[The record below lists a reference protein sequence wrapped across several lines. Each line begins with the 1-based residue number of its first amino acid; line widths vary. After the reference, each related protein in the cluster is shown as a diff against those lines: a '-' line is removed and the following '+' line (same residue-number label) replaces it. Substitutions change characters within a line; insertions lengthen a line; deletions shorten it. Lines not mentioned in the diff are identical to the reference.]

1 MSKLDPIEAKLQIES
16 FSTRIEKMGIT
27 AFGIAEEP
35 AAPRTELQSSDKR
48 LDALQGLRA
57 IGALLVVFA
66 HSIDTAEKSLG
77 TPIQAHFFYWENF
90 GASGL
95 DIFFAISGFIVSLVA
110 IRAANGRNET
120 TSFASRKFLSK
131 RITRIYPLYW
141 ILTVVVLFLGIMD
154 HLRNLPLWFSV
165 AWHSFLAPKTLLLL
179 PPWTYPAHFPVLSL
193 GWSLIFEMYF
203 YFVLAVFI
211 YLTPRH
217 LVRNAM
223 GFICAMVGLGL
234 ITGLKYPVLV
244 IYMNPL
250 ALEFAFG
257 CLICLL
263 FVHFS
268 DRRASLRRIGQGFA
282 LLGAGL
288 MVTTIFTGY
297 GAISEM
303 YPILAG
309 RNCWMRVGVWGIPA
323 ALLVGGVVFWAPS
336 MRSLPGRISV
346 FLGDASYSIYLCTI
360 PLQMIQLH
368 TLKYFPKLPA
378 DAGVL
383 LSVICTVG
391 TGVACY
397 LLLERPMMRFFHNW
411 HKSIPFHI
419 TTA

>member
-1 MSKLDPIEAKLQIES
+1 
-16 FSTRIEKMGIT
+16 MGIP
-27 AFGIAEEP
+27 AFGSEEAP
-35 AAPRTELQSSDKR
+35 AALRTESQPGGGR

-66 HSIDTAEKSLG
+66 HSIDTTEKALG
-77 TPIQAHFFYWENF
+77 TPLQAHFFYWENF

-110 IRAANGRNET
+110 MRAANGRKDT
-120 TSFASRKFLSK
+120 TSLAARKFFSK

-141 ILTVVVLFLGIMD
+141 ILSVVVLILGILD
-154 HLRNLPLWFSV
+154 HLQNLPHWFSV
-165 AWHSFLAPKTLLLL
+165 SWHSFLMPKTLLLL
-179 PPWTYPAHFPVLSL
+179 PSWSYPAHFPVLAL

-223 GFICAMVGLGL
+223 VSIGGMVGLGL
-234 ITGLKYPVLV
+234 MIGLKHPVLV

-250 ALEFAFG
+250 ALEFVFG

-268 DRRASLRRIGQGFA
+268 EKRTSLRRIGQGFA
-282 LLGAGL
+282 VLGAGL

-309 RNCWMRVGVWGIPA
+309 RNCWMRVGIWGIPA
-323 ALLVGGVVFWAPS
+323 ALLVGGVIFWAPS
-336 MRSLPGRISV
+336 MRSLPGRILV

-360 PLQMIQLH
+360 PLQMILVH
-368 TLKYFPKLPA
+368 TLKYIAWLPA

-383 LSVICTVG
+383 LSVIFTAG
-391 TGVACY
+391 TGVVCY

-411 HKSIPFHI
+411 HKSIPFRA
-419 TTA
+419 TSA